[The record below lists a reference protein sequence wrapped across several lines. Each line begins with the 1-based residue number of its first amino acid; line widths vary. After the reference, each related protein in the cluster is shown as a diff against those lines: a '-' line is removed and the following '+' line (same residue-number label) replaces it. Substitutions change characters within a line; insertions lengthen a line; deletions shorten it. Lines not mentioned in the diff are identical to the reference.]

1 MWSILFEEPWDR
13 GTTGGFLRK
22 DMISPPTP
30 APPTR
35 LDSGKRTGL
44 EELGHSSLAVAVA
57 IDKHTQEEWQS
68 RKRI

>member
-1 MWSILFEEPWDR
+1 
-13 GTTGGFLRK
+13 
-22 DMISPPTP
+22 MISPPTP

-44 EELGHSSLAVAVA
+44 EELGHSSLAIAVA